1 MIFSSFKEA
10 NRWVFHVWYRHWI
23 LWLVLLG
30 GVEFCN
36 QLLTALLDGFE
47 ASQVSYLLGGLLT
60 STLDFTL
67 AIMVPPV
74 LIAVRKNEPDNLRLH
89 LKKYFNQACIE
100 SVRSTARVCWYSF
113 LLFVPGFVKLLRL
126 QWVAYVVQFDPAY
139 DAGKRDALKFS
150 ETLSK
155 GFLLRTLIIF
165 IALSTITLLESVRQ
179 SFPWNSPYF
188 ALAFVLTLPIRLY
201 TQIVWFS
208 AYEYLTARAQ
218 SAKKLEST

>member
-10 NRWVFHVWYRHWI
+10 NRWVFHVWYRHWV
-23 LWLVLLG
+23 LWLMLFG

-47 ASQVSYLLGGLLT
+47 ASQVSYLLSGVLT

-74 LIAVRKNEPDNLRLH
+74 LVALRKNETDDIGLH

-100 SVRSTARVCWYSF
+100 SLRSTARVCWYSF
-113 LLFVPGFVKLLRL
+113 LLIIPGFVKLLRL
-126 QWVAYVVQFDPAY
+126 TWVAYIVQYDNEY
-139 DAGKRDALKFS
+139 DAGKKDALKFS

-155 GFLLRTLIIF
+155 GFLLQTLIIF
-165 IALSTITLLESVRQ
+165 IALSLITLLEGVRQ

-188 ALAFVLTLPIRLY
+188 AVVFVLTLPIRLY

-208 AYEYLTARAQ
+208 AYEFLNRQ
-218 SAKKLEST
+218 RNLI